1 MISLRNPAL
10 MDVHHAAGMVTPD
23 GMPLVWIS
31 KWRSK
36 LPVKRVC
43 GADLVDALCNDGQ
56 SSGLRHYFYGG
67 KPGIAESMI
76 RNLKAKYPDLVVA
89 GFYAPPFRSLTEE
102 EDAAIVDAINKSG
115 AQVVWIG
122 LSTPNQE
129 FWTRDHVGQING
141 ATLIGVGAA
150 FDFHSGAVTRA
161 PKWMQ
166 KSGFE
171 WLHRLLS
178 EPRRL
183 WRRYLVIAPSFV
195 VNIVR
200 EEIGFRTREKEA
212 AEQSCRC
219 RAPRLGLSRPYSFI
233 AREKSSVDVHRDE
246 VGALPKRRCFSQPR
260 VIIAGLL
267 ATAIEKR
274 RAAGFFSSS
283 TLIHPATDLSCG
295 HILSCGHLLISP
307 LVGAHSGGVLVEMAF
322 GRR

>member
-1 MISLRNPAL
+1 MPFDAKTSLHQAAAKTNGVRGLSFPVQLPESTIEADAPARLQAAQNPPNQLILSVPISLVDLKTAVGTILLWTQNCVAKYVCVRDVHGLMISLRNPAL
-10 MDVHHAAGMVTPD
+10 MDIHRAAGMVTPD

-89 GFYAPPFRSLTEE
+89 GFYTPPFRSLTEK

-195 VNIVR
+195 VRIVR
-200 EEIGFRTREKEA
+200 EEIGFKLAKMRPLSSHVA
-212 AEQSCRC
+212 A
-219 RAPRLGLSRPYSFI
+219 
-233 AREKSSVDVHRDE
+233 ARHD
-246 VGALPKRRCFSQPR
+246 
-260 VIIAGLL
+260 
-267 ATAIEKR
+267 
-274 RAAGFFSSS
+274 
-283 TLIHPATDLSCG
+283 
-295 HILSCGHLLISP
+295 
-307 LVGAHSGGVLVEMAF
+307 
-322 GRR
+322 

>member
-1 MISLRNPAL
+1 MFLEIEDQRHQGFGHEPTAEDAEVPGFVGAGAKRIGPLGEHRRQPL
-10 MDVHHAAGMVTPD
+10 WVAAK
-23 GMPLVWIS
+23 PLEHFRLHSTRYLAYGASASV
-31 KWRSK
+31 KTKGR
-36 LPVKRVC
+36 KRVC

-115 AQVVWIG
+115 ARVVWIG

-195 VNIVR
+195 VKIVR
-200 EEIGFRTREKEA
+200 EEIGFRLA
-212 AEQSCRC
+212 
-219 RAPRLGLSRPYSFI
+219 
-233 AREKSSVDVHRDE
+233 
-246 VGALPKRRCFSQPR
+246 KRRPLSSH
-260 VIIAGLL
+260 V
-267 ATAIEKR
+267 
-274 RAAGFFSSS
+274 AAAR
-283 TLIHPATDLSCG
+283 HD
-295 HILSCGHLLISP
+295 
-307 LVGAHSGGVLVEMAF
+307 
-322 GRR
+322 

>member
-1 MISLRNPAL
+1 MQKSIREVCMPFDAKTSLHQAAAKTNGVRGLSFPVQLPESTIEADAPVRLQAAQNPPNQLILSVPISLVDLKMAVGTILLWTQNRVAKYVCVRDVHGLMISLRNPAL
-10 MDVHHAAGMVTPD
+10 MDIHRAAGMVTPD

-89 GFYAPPFRSLTEE
+89 GFYTPPFRSLTEE

-166 KSGFE
+166 NSGFE

-195 VNIVR
+195 VRIVR
-200 EEIGFRTREKEA
+200 EEIGFRLA
-212 AEQSCRC
+212 
-219 RAPRLGLSRPYSFI
+219 
-233 AREKSSVDVHRDE
+233 
-246 VGALPKRRCFSQPR
+246 KRRPLSSH
-260 VIIAGLL
+260 V
-267 ATAIEKR
+267 
-274 RAAGFFSSS
+274 AAAR
-283 TLIHPATDLSCG
+283 HD
-295 HILSCGHLLISP
+295 
-307 LVGAHSGGVLVEMAF
+307 
-322 GRR
+322 

>member
-1 MISLRNPAL
+1 MPFDAKTSLHQAAAKTNGVRGLSFPVQLPESTIEADAPARLQAAQNPPNQLILSVPISLVDLKTAVGTILLWTQNRVAKYVCVRDVHGLMISLRNPAL
-10 MDVHHAAGMVTPD
+10 MDIHRAAGMVTPD

-89 GFYAPPFRSLTEE
+89 GFYTPPFRSLTEK

-195 VNIVR
+195 VRIVR
-200 EEIGFRTREKEA
+200 EEIGFRLAKMRPLSSHVA
-212 AEQSCRC
+212 A
-219 RAPRLGLSRPYSFI
+219 
-233 AREKSSVDVHRDE
+233 ARHD
-246 VGALPKRRCFSQPR
+246 
-260 VIIAGLL
+260 
-267 ATAIEKR
+267 
-274 RAAGFFSSS
+274 
-283 TLIHPATDLSCG
+283 
-295 HILSCGHLLISP
+295 
-307 LVGAHSGGVLVEMAF
+307 
-322 GRR
+322 

>member
-1 MISLRNPAL
+1 MPFDANTRLRQADAKTNGMRGRSSPVQLLELTINACAPARLQAAQYPPNQLILGVPISLVDLKTAVATILLWTKNRVANYVCIRDVHGLMISLRDPEVMNI
-10 MDVHHAAGMVTPD
+10 HHAAGMVTPD

-36 LPVKRVC
+36 LPVERVC

-56 SSGLRHYFYGG
+56 SRGLRHYFYGG

-89 GFYAPPFRSLTEE
+89 GFHTPPFRSLTEE
-102 EDAAIVDAINKSG
+102 EDAAIVDAINKSS
-115 AQVVWIG
+115 AQVVWVG

-129 FWTRDHVGQING
+129 FWTREHVGQING

-183 WRRYLVIAPSFV
+183 WRRYLVIAPAFV
-195 VNIVR
+195 VKIVR
-200 EEIGFRTREKEA
+200 EEIGFRTR
-212 AEQSCRC
+212 
-219 RAPRLGLSRPYSFI
+219 
-233 AREKSSVDVHRDE
+233 
-246 VGALPKRRCFSQPR
+246 
-260 VIIAGLL
+260 
-267 ATAIEKR
+267 
-274 RAAGFFSSS
+274 
-283 TLIHPATDLSCG
+283 
-295 HILSCGHLLISP
+295 
-307 LVGAHSGGVLVEMAF
+307 
-322 GRR
+322 